1 MKAQRID
8 YPVRKRLLDIKSASE
23 YLSRSVWG
31 VRELMYK
38 GILPY
43 VKFDRRVYF
52 DIQDLDKAIEQH
64 KRQFDSD

>member
-38 GILPY
+38 GVLPY

-64 KRQFDSD
+64 KQRFDEN